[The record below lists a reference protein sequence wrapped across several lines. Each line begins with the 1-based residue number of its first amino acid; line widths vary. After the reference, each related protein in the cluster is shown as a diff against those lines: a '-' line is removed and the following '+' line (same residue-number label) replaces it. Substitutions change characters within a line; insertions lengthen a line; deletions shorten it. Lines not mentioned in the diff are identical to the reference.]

1 MPRFE
6 LYRKADEVR
15 RQRSGASGA
24 RMFAVMLLLWAAILL
39 WASQVVFG
47 L

>member
-1 MPRFE
+1 MSRFE
-6 LYRKADEVR
+6 LYQKADTR
-15 RQRSGASGA
+15 RTRSGSSGA
-24 RMFAVMLLLWAAILL
+24 RMFALLLLLWAAILL

>member
-6 LYRKADEVR
+6 LYEKAESR
-15 RQRSGASGA
+15 RARSGASGA
-24 RMFAVMLLLWAAILL
+24 RMFALLLLLWAAILL

>member
-6 LYRKADEVR
+6 LYQKADAR
-15 RQRSGASGA
+15 RVRSGTGGA
-24 RMFAVMLLLWAAILL
+24 RMFAVLLLLWAAILL

>member
-6 LYRKADEVR
+6 LYQKADTAR
-15 RQRSGASGA
+15 TRSGTGGA
-24 RMFAVMLLLWAAILL
+24 RIFALLLLLWAAILL

>member
-6 LYRKADEVR
+6 LYQKADTR
-15 RQRSGASGA
+15 RTRSEAGGA
-24 RMFAVMLLLWAAILL
+24 RMFALLLLLWAAILL

>member
-6 LYRKADEVR
+6 LYQKVDSR
-15 RQRSGASGA
+15 RARTGSGGA
-24 RMFAVMLLLWAAILL
+24 RMFALLLLLWAAILL

>member
-1 MPRFE
+1 MSRFE
-6 LYRKADEVR
+6 LYQKAYVR
-15 RQRSGASGA
+15 RTRSGSSGA
-24 RMFAVMLLLWAAILL
+24 RMFALLLLLWAAILL